1 MEVHTY
7 TSLPQLVGSSASEMS
22 ADSHS
27 ASAQADRLLRLTAH
41 GFPAAAA
48 AAAAAP
54 PPHQGWALRHSQAR
68 RAEAQRVRFAPVKAL
83 HAEAQETQKIVL
95 NRDVASTED
104 QRLLEGA
111 VQRTRGWKSI
121 GAGSWKQRTGH
132 EACRI
137 TFSNPAMTM
146 LDIARSLRP
155 KGSHGHCTALLQT
168 GIRIYYIY

>member
-1 MEVHTY
+1 
-7 TSLPQLVGSSASEMS
+7 MS

-27 ASAQADRLLRLTAH
+27 ASAQADRLLRLAAH

-48 AAAAAP
+48 AAAPTQQRALS
-54 PPHQGWALRHSQAR
+54 LRHSQAC
-68 RAEAQRVRFAPVKAL
+68 RAEAQRVRSAPVKAL
-83 HAEAQETQKIVL
+83 HAVAQETQKIVL
-95 NRDVASTED
+95 NRDVASTHD
-104 QRLLEGA
+104 QRLLEGP
-111 VQRTRGWKSI
+111 VQRTRTWKAI

-155 KGSHGHCTALLQT
+155 KASHGHCTAVLQT
-168 GIRIYYIY
+168 GICIYPKLYNLYEVISRWP

>member
-27 ASAQADRLLRLTAH
+27 ASAQADRLLRLAAH

-48 AAAAAP
+48 AAAAPTQQRA
-54 PPHQGWALRHSQAR
+54 WSLRQLQACH
-68 RAEAQRVRFAPVKAL
+68 AEAQRVRSAPVKAL
-83 HAEAQETQKIVL
+83 HAVAQETQKIVL
-95 NRDVASTED
+95 NRDVASTHD
-104 QRLLEGA
+104 QRLLEGP
-111 VQRTRGWKSI
+111 VQRTRTWKGI